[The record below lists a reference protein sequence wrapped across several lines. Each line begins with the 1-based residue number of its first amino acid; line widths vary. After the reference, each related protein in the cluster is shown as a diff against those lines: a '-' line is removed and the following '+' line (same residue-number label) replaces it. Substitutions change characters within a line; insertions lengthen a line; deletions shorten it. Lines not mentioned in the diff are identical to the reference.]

1 MSQLEQSL
9 ALTRQGAGAFLGMA
23 DPRYEANSGMFGGWT
38 AALLVKAVL
47 SDERANGTC
56 SFLSVQY
63 LRMIAPGSA
72 LHVSARP
79 LGGSNSVTTWRVE
92 VMAEGGEFP
101 SASGTVLLTSR
112 RPGDT
117 WTEPTMPRAAAPED
131 LPPFAPPGA
140 FGQSTENRLTR
151 GNPPFGAP
159 DTVSHGWVR
168 EVSGRPMDAV
178 QLAYLSDCYAPR
190 VFHISKGPRPSS
202 TLTLSLTILAGAEEL
217 AAVGDDWILT
227 EATATRIEQ
236 SQAGSTAR
244 HWSRDGKLL
253 ATSEQ
258 LCWFR

>member
-1 MSQLEQSL
+1 
-9 ALTRQGAGAFLGMA
+9 
-23 DPRYEANSGMFGGWT
+23 
-38 AALLVKAVL
+38 
-47 SDERANGTC
+47 
-56 SFLSVQY
+56 
-63 LRMIAPGSA
+63 
-72 LHVSARP
+72 
-79 LGGSNSVTTWRVE
+79 
-92 VMAEGGEFP
+92 MAEGGEFP

-190 VFHISKGPRPSS
+190 VFHISKGPRPTS
-202 TLTLSLTILAGAEEL
+202 TVTMSLSIL
-217 AAVGDDWILT
+217 DPTNWPQS
-227 EATATRIEQ
+227 ATT
-236 SQAGSTAR
+236 GY
-244 HWSRDGKLL
+244 
-253 ATSEQ
+253 
-258 LCWFR
+258 